1 MKIKKW
7 CQKVAIVCAIIMAI
21 LNIGI
26 FHAQAAVEATV
37 SEETLCSCGGCLE
50 DDLSYYTP
58 DTRYSSSAVTRA
70 VLPSSVDLSTSPCFP
85 PISYQGA
92 QGSCT
97 AWASTY
103 YQYTYEVNKLKGVTN
118 ADNLV
123 IYSPTWTYNLA
134 NRGVDNGSSYYNIYK
149 ILDHFGCLTLED
161 LPYNPDTNADVN
173 IWEPNLIDKKRDA
186 LEISCDAHRI
196 DISCETNYSPVKNI
210 NSYDIMK
217 IKNALNDGKVLAIES
232 AYATKKRKNGY
243 GKDSDKLC
251 SYQYTDDYGGLH
263 ARVIVGYDDTICCDI
278 NGDGTIEAA
287 ERGAF
292 KVVNSYGTTST
303 YPGYDWIMYDAV
315 NYRSAVSS
323 FTNDPN
329 RISAFAYRNE
339 YKLTNSVFRY
349 IDVGYREPNLI
360 AQIWINTNNRN
371 YLKLG
376 KYWCD
381 NVNEEPENYFSV
393 PVVSETK
400 NENVF
405 SFEGT
410 LLFALSSGEDN
421 LSDLYCND
429 YFEIFIHDLPAST
442 GNEYFISKTDIVD
455 DNGNIITRGM
465 QTTTNMIYWQ
475 SPLIRGDVNYD
486 GVINANDA
494 DIITDFCILMY
505 DFSRVQCEVADY
517 NQDGVVDLRDAIA
530 INNYLSQNGLATTEE
545 LVQLQTKI
553 RSCLQDKAILANYNL
568 EDVAEM
574 RAELVSVS

>member
-1 MKIKKW
+1 M
-7 CQKVAIVCAIIMAI
+7 
-21 LNIGI
+21 
-26 FHAQAAVEATV
+26 
-37 SEETLCSCGGCLE
+37 
-50 DDLSYYTP
+50 
-58 DTRYSSSAVTRA
+58 
-70 VLPSSVDLSTSPCFP
+70 
-85 PISYQGA
+85 
-92 QGSCT
+92 
-97 AWASTY
+97 
-103 YQYTYEVNKLKGVTN
+103 
-118 ADNLV
+118 
-123 IYSPTWTYNLA
+123 
-134 NRGVDNGSSYYNIYK
+134 
-149 ILDHFGCLTLED
+149 ED

-196 DISCETNYSPVKNI
+196 DISCETNCSPVKNI

-360 AQIWINTNNRN
+360 AQIWINTNNLN

-381 NVNEEPENYFSV
+381 DVNEEPENYFSV
-393 PVVSETK
+393 PVVSGTK

-574 RAELVSVS
+574 QAELVSIS